1 MLALAPREACQL
13 RLLSTVPQHD
23 VVLEGIHA
31 ALWLGS
37 LWFVAPLLTK
47 GDSGAN
53 RLRDALILGVAVAFG
68 LGFAGLLW
76 PVAAWLVVT
85 LLLIARLVW
94 RGEPEPPQPKRPF
107 EQRAGIALPILV
119 AAAAAWPALV
129 RPLLQGD
136 SLGYHL
142 PNAAS
147 WVQAHSLWTT
157 TTNYW
162 FYPGGS
168 ELFAAGLL
176 AAAGPLAVGF
186 AGLGALL
193 LLGLRLYEWGV
204 ELGARHWVAGAISA
218 FVLSS
223 FTFAEQAG
231 SLENDVW
238 LAAFF
243 LETLWLMRANVAGA
257 FTRAAA
263 ITSLIKPDGWL
274 YAGLALVFASP
285 PWRIVLLALAP
296 LALWAVR
303 DAILWQQAIVS
314 PAGAYYVNWFG
325 TTILAN
331 GWQGLTTLWSAL
343 LGDGIATAAL
353 FAAGLCSIAFA
364 RDVRQRIAAAVS
376 LAIFLLHPFG
386 FVNPQP
392 QLATG
397 SSLRYAAPLL
407 ALGGLFLSE
416 LGRRIPIPTGIAALA
431 IATFGVSHLLG
442 VFSSDATTHG
452 TPFIVLGLA
461 FVLLLPWDR
470 IRSWAL
476 PAAGCAL
483 TAYAVVLAGS
493 HPLDYYENWLGGGPG
508 RSTFF
513 RWLAATRPP
522 AIVGYGLRIGSISAV
537 SPTTRA
543 IDAAAIDPCREAH
556 NLGALLVVAGDVL
569 VTAGTGYVPRRTF
582 AEGCGPIVFDDGT
595 TIVVNPRR

>member
-1 MLALAPREACQL
+1 M
-13 RLLSTVPQHD
+13 
-23 VVLEGIHA
+23 
-31 ALWLGS
+31 
-37 LWFVAPLLTK
+37 
-47 GDSGAN
+47 
-53 RLRDALILGVAVAFG
+53 RDALIFGVAVAFV
-68 LGFAGLLW
+68 LAFVGLLW
-76 PVAAWLVVT
+76 PVAAWIVVT
-85 LLLIARLVW
+85 LLVIARLVW
-94 RGEPEPPQPKRPF
+94 RGKSEPPRPREPF
-107 EQRAGIALPILV
+107 EQRVGIALPIIV
-119 AAAAAWPALV
+119 AIAVAWPALV

-147 WVQAHSLWTT
+147 WIQAHSLWTT
-157 TTNYW
+157 TTSYW

-176 AAAGPLAVGF
+176 SAAGPLAVGF

-218 FVLSS
+218 FALSS
-223 FTFAEQAG
+223 FTLAEQAG

-243 LETLWLMRANVAGA
+243 LETLWSMRANVAGA
-257 FTRAAA
+257 FARAAA
-263 ITSLIKPDGWL
+263 LTSLIKPDGWL
-274 YAGLALVFASP
+274 YAGLAIGFAKP
-285 PWRIVLLALAP
+285 RWHIVLLAFAP

-303 DAILWQQAIVS
+303 DAILWQQAIIP
-314 PAGAYYVNWFG
+314 PAGDYFVNWFG
-325 TTILAN
+325 TTILAQ
-331 GWQGLTTLWSAL
+331 GWQGLVTLWSAL
-343 LGDGIATAAL
+343 LRDGIATTAL
-353 FAAGLCSIAFA
+353 FAAALCSIAFA
-364 RDVRQRIAAAVS
+364 RDVRLRIAAAVS

-407 ALGGLFLSE
+407 ALGGLFLFE
-416 LGRRIPIPTGIAALA
+416 LGRRIPTPTGIAALA
-431 IATFGVSHLLG
+431 IAALGVSHILDL
-442 VFSSDATTHG
+442 FSNDTTTHG

-461 FVLLLPWDR
+461 TVLLLPWDH
-470 IRSWAL
+470 IRSWTL

-513 RWLAATRPP
+513 HWLAAMKPP
-522 AIVGYGLRIGSISAV
+522 AVVGYGLRIGSISAV

-543 IDAAAIDPCREAH
+543 IDAVVRNPCREAY
-556 NLGALLVVAGDVL
+556 NLGALLVVAGDIL
-569 VTAGTGYVPRRTF
+569 VSVPTSYPPRRAF
-582 AEGCGPIVFDDGT
+582 AERCGSIVFDDGN
-595 TIVVNPRR
+595 TIVVRPR

>member
-1 MLALAPREACQL
+1 
-13 RLLSTVPQHD
+13 
-23 VVLEGIHA
+23 
-31 ALWLGS
+31 
-37 LWFVAPLLTK
+37 
-47 GDSGAN
+47 
-53 RLRDALILGVAVAFG
+53 LRDALILGVAVAFV
-68 LGFAGLLW
+68 LAFVGLLW
-76 PVAAWLVVT
+76 PVAAWIVVT
-85 LLLIARLVW
+85 LLVIARLVW
-94 RGEPEPPQPKRPF
+94 RGKPEPPRPRETF
-107 EQRAGIALPILV
+107 EQRVGLALPILV
-119 AAAAAWPALV
+119 ATAVAWPALV

-162 FYPGGS
+162 FFPGGS

-218 FVLSS
+218 FALSS

-238 LAAFF
+238 LAAFV

-257 FTRAAA
+257 FARAAA

-274 YAGLALVFASP
+274 YAGLGIAFASP
-285 PWRIVLLALAP
+285 PWRIVLLALVP

-303 DAILWQQAIVS
+303 DAILWQQAIIPRAS
-314 PAGAYYVNWFG
+314 DYFVNWFG
-325 TTILAN
+325 TTILAQ
-331 GWQGLTTLWSAL
+331 GWQGLVALWSAL
-343 LGDGIATAAL
+343 LGDGIATTAL
-353 FAAGLCSIAFA
+353 FAAALCSIAFA
-364 RDVRQRIAAAVS
+364 RDVRLRIAAAVS

-407 ALGGLFLSE
+407 ALGGLFLFE
-416 LGRRIPIPTGIAALA
+416 LGRRIPTPTGIAALA
-431 IATFGVSHLLG
+431 MAALGVSRILG

-461 FVLLLPWDR
+461 IVLLLPWDH
-470 IRSWAL
+470 IRSWTL
-476 PAAGCAL
+476 PATGCAL
-483 TAYAVVLAGS
+483 AAYAVVLAGS
-493 HPLDYYENWLGGGPG
+493 HPLDYYEDWLARGSGH
-508 RSTFF
+508 STFF
-513 RWLAATRPP
+513 HWLAVTKPP

-543 IDAAAIDPCREAH
+543 IDAVVRNPCREAY
-556 NLGALLVVAGDVL
+556 NLGALLVVAGDIP
-569 VTAGTGYVPRRTF
+569 VTVPTSYAPRRAL
-582 AEGCGPIVFDDGT
+582 AERCGSIVFDDGN
-595 TIVVNPRR
+595 TIVVRPR

>member
-1 MLALAPREACQL
+1 VLA
-13 RLLSTVPQHD
+13 S
-23 VVLEGIHA
+23 I
-31 ALWLGS
+31 
-37 LWFVAPLLTK
+37 
-47 GDSGAN
+47 
-53 RLRDALILGVAVAFG
+53 
-68 LGFAGLLW
+68 GLLW
-76 PVAAWLVVT
+76 PLAAWIVVT
-85 LLLIARLVW
+85 LLVIARLVW
-94 RGEPEPPQPKRPF
+94 RRELDPPRPKQPF
-107 EQRAGIALPILV
+107 EGRVGVALPTIVV
-119 AAAAAWPALV
+119 AAVAWPALV
-129 RPLLQGD
+129 HPLLQGD

-157 TTNYW
+157 STNYW

-176 AAAGPLAVGF
+176 AAAGALAVGF

-243 LETLWLMRANVAGA
+243 LETLWLMRPNLAGA
-257 FTRAAA
+257 FARAAA
-263 ITSLIKPDGWL
+263 MTSLIKPDGWL
-274 YAGLALVFASP
+274 YAGLSIVFASR
-285 PWRIVLLALAP
+285 PWRLVLFALAP
-296 LALWAVR
+296 LALWALR
-303 DAILWQQAIVS
+303 DAILWQQAIVP
-314 PAGAYYVNWFG
+314 PASVSYFNWFG
-325 TTILAN
+325 TTILAQ
-331 GWQGLTTLWSAL
+331 GWQSLATLWGAL
-343 LGDGIATAAL
+343 LGDGIATTAL
-353 FAAGLCSIAFA
+353 FAAALCSIAFA
-364 RDVRQRIAAAVS
+364 RDVRLRIAAAAS

-407 ALGGLFLSE
+407 ALGGLFLFE

-431 IATFGVSHLLG
+431 IAAFGVSHILG
-442 VFSSDATTHG
+442 VFSNDATTHG

-461 FVLLLPWDR
+461 IVLLLPWDG
-470 IRSWAL
+470 IRAWAI
-476 PAAGCAL
+476 PATGCAL

-493 HPLDYYENWLGGGPG
+493 HPLDYYEDWLARGSGH
-508 RSTFF
+508 STFF
-513 RWLAATRPP
+513 HWLAATKPP

-537 SPTTRA
+537 SPITRS
-543 IDAAAIDPCREAH
+543 IDAAVRNPCRQGRGF
-556 NLGALLVVAGDVL
+556 GALLVVAGDVPGPP
-569 VTAGTGYVPRRTF
+569 AGYPARRKV
-582 AEGCGPIVFDDGT
+582 AKSCGPIVFDDGN
-595 TIVVNPRR
+595 TIVVRPR